1 MAERYT
7 RYSTVNDVMKE
18 FLIYGAELTKMG
30 YPILPMV
37 QTVPSNTE
45 DFSESLSRKLKGHK
59 RLNVNFF
66 VDDEKFERLYSAPDR
81 YIEHLKCFES
91 ICGLDFSIDTQMPL
105 VMQMWNKYRS
115 MALDWYLTLQ
125 GIKVIPNVNIV
136 PYEGRKWLLDGI
148 PKYSTVCCSTNG
160 RIRSK
165 RAREEFCDG
174 FYQMCSKLE
183 PTRIIVVGRLP
194 DELRDLTKVINLK
207 ARNQRMNERFGKDK
221 YGDK

>member
-1 MAERYT
+1 
-7 RYSTVNDVMKE
+7 
-18 FLIYGAELTKMG
+18 
-30 YPILPMV
+30 
-37 QTVPSNTE
+37 
-45 DFSESLSRKLKGHK
+45 
-59 RLNVNFF
+59 
-66 VDDEKFERLYSAPDR
+66 
-81 YIEHLKCFES
+81 
-91 ICGLDFSIDTQMPL
+91 
-105 VMQMWNKYRS
+105 MQMWNKYRS

-160 RIRSK
+160 ILRSK
-165 RAREEFCDG
+165 RAREEFWDG

>member
-1 MAERYT
+1 M
-7 RYSTVNDVMKE
+7 
-18 FLIYGAELTKMG
+18 L
-30 YPILPMV
+30 
-37 QTVPSNTE
+37 
-45 DFSESLSRKLKGHK
+45 
-59 RLNVNFF
+59 
-66 VDDEKFERLYSAPDR
+66 
-81 YIEHLKCFES
+81 
-91 ICGLDFSIDTQMPL
+91 
-105 VMQMWNKYRS
+105 
-115 MALDWYLTLQ
+115 
-125 GIKVIPNVNIV
+125 
-136 PYEGRKWLLDGI
+136 
-148 PKYSTVCCSTNG
+148 STNG